1 MRRRAA
7 AGDKTAGTKPP
18 VMTDVREVVGKPVE
32 ESFLD
37 DDSTKAPFAPAAS
50 SLEAAGEAAQ
60 NEADE
65 RKARHAARAE
75 GAPKKAEELEMG
87 GGFGRVITH
96 QFRPTDAYLEYTELR
111 TMLRSEGRASQ
122 LSYGQ
127 LVDAL
132 DVAEDAAHRG
142 AELCAQ
148 AKVMHDEFD
157 FNAKVIAAALR
168 KNAVEELERRKAEF
182 KAENKTAGKAITND
196 DIEAEIASQNPDEWL
211 ELESRRGKAR
221 RSIALFEDLAVRL
234 AERAKDL
241 RQMVARARDPQ

>member
-1 MRRRAA
+1 
-7 AGDKTAGTKPP
+7 
-18 VMTDVREVVGKPVE
+18 MTDVKETLGPPVE
-32 ESFLD
+32 ERFVD
-37 DDSTKAPFAPAAS
+37 EAPAPAPPAAS
-50 SLEAAGEAAQ
+50 SLEAAGDAAQ
-60 NEADE
+60 QED
-65 RKARHAARAE
+65 AARQARYSE
-75 GAPKKAEELEMG
+75 RASKAPKNAEELEMG

-111 TMLRSEGRASQ
+111 AMLRSDGRASA
-122 LSYGQ
+122 LSYGE

-148 AKVMHDEFD
+148 AKVVHDEFD